1 MTLSAARRF
10 FSRIWIRLLAFNVLV
25 VFLPVA
31 GVSYLQ
37 IYERKLLQTQEQS
50 MVQQGRLLAAA
61 LSERGRIDQAVAEP
75 ILARLEQRSPS
86 RIRVLDREGWLVC
99 DTSRLGPRR
108 ELDAEEDGADS
119 APDPRSGWLYRV
131 GSSLFRLLAPLLSEP
146 RASSSPA
153 NEEYYSAD
161 APLDGAEI
169 RQALSGQYGAATRIT
184 PGGQRS
190 VTLYSALPV
199 ANEGEVVGAVLVS
212 QSTYHILQDLYE
224 VRLAVFRYV
233 LWAVAAAAV
242 LSLMLSTTIS
252 TPLQKLRSQAQAIV
266 DGRVRLIGAFRGS
279 ERLDEIGDLSRAL
292 SELSSRLDERMRF
305 IESFAADV
313 SHEFKNPL
321 TSIRAAAEMLKE
333 VDDPAERA
341 RFAGMV
347 ERDIARLERLLSTV
361 REITLVDAGIDEA
374 PNASVDLVE
383 LVRGLLGIERYRESG
398 RRFELRA
405 PDKPVPVAIEGHRLA
420 QVLENLLDNALGF
433 TPAAGRV
440 RVGVRSER
448 DRAILTVEDEGPG
461 VPPQHRER
469 IFDRF
474 FSYRPDEPKAKEHT
488 GLGLA
493 IVKTILERYGG
504 EILARRLLLRG
515 CRLRGPAT
523 TPLAP
528 GVLAGYE
535 RAGAESPPVARRPR
549 SRRFPPIERAARGAR
564 RTDRG

>member
-108 ELDAEEDGADS
+108 ELDAVEDGADS

-146 RASSSPA
+146 RASSIPS

-199 ANEGEVVGAVLVS
+199 ANEGDVVGAVLVS

-266 DGRVRLIGAFRGS
+266 DGRGRLIGAFRGS

-374 PNASVDLVE
+374 PDASVDLVE
-383 LVRGLLGIERYRESG
+383 LVRGLLGTERYRESG

-433 TPAAGRV
+433 TPPDGRIQL
-440 RVGVRSER
+440 GVRTER
-448 DRAILTVEDEGPG
+448 ERAILVVEDEGPG
-461 VPPQHRER
+461 VPPQHRGRVFE
-469 IFDRF
+469 RF
-474 FSYRPDEPKAKEHT
+474 FSYRPDERNAKEHT

-504 EILARRLLLRG
+504 EITLADSSLGGAAFEVRLRRL
-515 CRLRGPAT
+515 
-523 TPLAP
+523 
-528 GVLAGYE
+528 
-535 RAGAESPPVARRPR
+535 
-549 SRRFPPIERAARGAR
+549 
-564 RTDRG
+564 

>member
-1 MTLSAARRF
+1 MTLSGVRRF
-10 FSRIWIRLLAFNVLV
+10 FARIWIRLLAFNVLV

-31 GVSYLQ
+31 GVSYLK

-50 MVQQGRLLAAA
+50 MVQQGRVLAAA

-108 ELDAEEDGADS
+108 ELEAGAEGLDEVRDS
-119 APDPRSGWLYRV
+119 DSDPDSDPRAGWLYRV
-131 GSSLFRLLAPLLSEP
+131 GRSLFRLVAPLLAEP
-146 RASSSPA
+146 RAASSA
-153 NEEYYSAD
+153 GGEEFYSAD
-161 APLDGAEI
+161 APLDGIEI
-169 RQALSGQYGAATRIT
+169 HEARSGQYGAATRIS

-199 ANEGEVVGAVLVS
+199 ANEGEVVGVVLVS

-266 DGRVRLIGAFRGS
+266 DGRGRLTGAFRGS
-279 ERLDEIGDLSRAL
+279 HRLDEIGDLSRAL

-347 ERDIARLERLLSTV
+347 ERDITRLERLLSTV
-361 REITLVDAGIDEA
+361 REITLVDAGIEDA
-374 PNASVDLVE
+374 PDASVDLVE
-383 LVRGLLGIERYRESG
+383 LVRGLVETERYRDRGTRIEVQV
-398 RRFELRA
+398 
-405 PDKPVPVAIEGHRLA
+405 PDKPLRVAIEGHRLA

-433 TPAAGRV
+433 TPASGRV
-440 RVGVRSER
+440 RVGARSER
-448 DRAILTVEDEGPG
+448 DRVVVLVEDEGPG

-474 FSYRPDEPKAKEHT
+474 FSYRPDESTAKEHT

-504 EILARRLLLRG
+504 EIALVDSAFG
-515 CRLRGPAT
+515 GAAFEVRLR
-523 TPLAP
+523 
-528 GVLAGYE
+528 
-535 RAGAESPPVARRPR
+535 RP
-549 SRRFPPIERAARGAR
+549 
-564 RTDRG
+564 

>member
-1 MTLSAARRF
+1 MTLSAIRRF

-108 ELDAEEDGADS
+108 GLDAEGEQAS
-119 APDPRSGWLYRV
+119 AESGPALDPAPEPDPGPRSGWLYRV
-131 GSSLFRLLAPLLSEP
+131 GRSLFRLIAPLLSEP
-146 RASSSPA
+146 REASSSA
-153 NEEYYSAD
+153 GEEYYSAD
-161 APLDGAEI
+161 APLDGIEI
-169 RQALSGQYGAATRIT
+169 REARSGRYGAATRIT

-199 ANEGEVVGAVLVS
+199 ANEGAVVGVVLVS

-242 LSLMLSTTIS
+242 LSLMLSATIS
-252 TPLQKLRSQAQAIV
+252 TPLQTLRSQAQAIV
-266 DGRVRLIGAFRGS
+266 DGRGRLIGAFRGS
-279 ERLDEIGDLSRAL
+279 RRFDEIGDLSRAL

-341 RFAGMV
+341 RFSEMV

-361 REITLVDAGIDEA
+361 REITLVDAGIEEGS
-374 PNASVDLVE
+374 NFSVDLVE
-383 LVRGLLGIERYRESG
+383 LVRGLIGKERYRESG
-398 RRFELRA
+398 RHIEVQTPEPTVR
-405 PDKPVPVAIEGHRLA
+405 VAIEGHRLA
-420 QVLENLLDNALGF
+420 QTLENLLDNALGF
-433 TPAAGRV
+433 TPEGGRV
-440 RVGVRSER
+440 RVVVRAER
-448 DRAILTVEDEGPG
+448 ERAILVVEDEGPG
-461 VPPQHRER
+461 VPRQHRER

-474 FSYRPDEPKAKEHT
+474 FSYRPDEPSTGEHT

-493 IVKTILERYGG
+493 IVKSILERYGG
-504 EILARRLLLRG
+504 EIALVDSSLAGAAFEVRLRRL
-515 CRLRGPAT
+515 
-523 TPLAP
+523 
-528 GVLAGYE
+528 
-535 RAGAESPPVARRPR
+535 
-549 SRRFPPIERAARGAR
+549 
-564 RTDRG
+564 